1 MISFRELV
9 TAFRELG
16 LAHSRP
22 VIVHAALSS
31 FGDEVRGGAESV
43 LGALISVTG
52 RVMAP
57 TFTYRSMITPETGP
71 ADNAIQYG
79 SGHDQNLLAEFF
91 TPDMPA
97 DKTMGRLPETL
108 RHLPTALRSTHPILS
123 FAGVGLD
130 GVLET
135 QTLDEPL
142 APLRLL
148 AEMGGDVLLLGGVDQ
163 RVNTSIHYAE
173 RLAGRKQFV
182 RWALTPRG
190 VVECPGFPGCSDGFN
205 QLSPYLAEFTRK
217 TRLGQAELQAIPL
230 EPLLK
235 TVVDLL
241 REQPLALL
249 CSREDCERCAAVRQA
264 TASA

>member
-9 TAFRELG
+9 SAFRDLG
-16 LAHSRP
+16 LAHNRP

-31 FGDEVRGGAESV
+31 FGDEVRGGPESV

-57 TFTYRSMITPETGP
+57 TFTYRSMVTPETGP
-71 ADNAIQYG
+71 EDNAMQYG
-79 SGHDQNLLAEFF
+79 SGREQNLLAEFF

-97 DKTMGRLPETL
+97 DKLMGRLPETL
-108 RHLPTALRSTHPILS
+108 RLLPTALRSAHPILS

-148 AEMGGDVLLLGGVDQ
+148 AEMGGDVLLLGVDQ

-205 QLSPYLAEFTRK
+205 QLDPYLAEFTRK
-217 TRLGQAELQAIPL
+217 TRIAQAEIWAIPL

-241 REQPLALL
+241 REQPHALL
-249 CSREDCERCAAVRQA
+249 CSREDCGRCAAVRQA
-264 TASA
+264 AAG